1 MLSVKIQFN
10 HMLTLRKCVLMSA
23 QRNGE
28 ADMRNAVQLVDTA
41 VRVMKAQGSD
51 IPELPRLAA
60 EAVRFLEYDTPATS
74 IQGKERRTMTQV
86 KGELRVKQSDGME
99 FVAKKGDV
107 WTCKKRHWRS
117 LGECRLDR
125 GDNAYH

>member
-10 HMLTLRKCVLMSA
+10 QMLTLRKCVLMSA

-86 KGELRVKQSDGME
+86 NRRSALSVGLAAMAAGESGQAPIR
-99 FVAKKGDV
+99 
-107 WTCKKRHWRS
+107 
-117 LGECRLDR
+117 RLAPDDR
-125 GDNAYH
+125 AR